1 MAIPFEFYA
10 NPNPDPEA
18 PKRYHPRVVA
28 KGTVSLKEIVE
39 VVSGRCTLSP
49 ADLHAA
55 VTAIEQVVSENLAKG
70 YRVRLD
76 GIGAFSLTLSSP
88 EVEDPTKVRAQNIA
102 VKSVSFSPDKA
113 FIAHSQARGFERS
126 VEKPHSADVTIDQV
140 KEQLTE
146 YLNTNSFVRRAD
158 IERILGLT
166 KSTAQ
171 RVVKTLVHTRFLRNV
186 SGDQHHPLYALV
198 K

>member
-28 KGTVSLKEIVE
+28 KGTVTLKEVVE
-39 VVSGRCTLSP
+39 DVSNRCTLSA
-49 ADLHAA
+49 ADLNAA
-55 VTAIEQVVSENLAKG
+55 VTAIEQVVSERLANG

-76 GIGAFSLTLSSP
+76 GLGSFSLTLSSP
-88 EVEDPTKVRAQNIA
+88 EIDDPTKVRAQNVAI
-102 VKSVSFSPDKA
+102 KSVVFSPEKA
-113 FIAHSQARGFERS
+113 FVSHSQARGFERS
-126 VEKPHSADVTIDQV
+126 AEKPHSAEVSLEQV
-140 KEQLTE
+140 KEVIAE
-146 YLNTNSFVRRAD
+146 YLKANAFVRRAD

-171 RVVKTLVHTRFLRNV
+171 RIVKALTQEGFLCNI
-186 SGDQHHPLYALV
+186 SGDQHHPLYALA
-198 K
+198 

>member
-39 VVSGRCTLSP
+39 TVSGRCTLSA

-55 VTAIEQVVSENLAKG
+55 VTAIEQVVSENLANG
-70 YRVRLD
+70 FRVRLD
-76 GIGAFSLTLSSP
+76 GLGSFSLTLSSP
-88 EVEDPTKVRAQNIA
+88 EIDDPTKVRAQNVA
-102 VKSVSFSPDKA
+102 VKSVVFSPEKA
-113 FIAHSQARGFERS
+113 FVAHSQSKGFERS
-126 VEKPHSADVTIDQV
+126 SEKPHSADVTIEQIMETIEDYL
-140 KEQLTE
+140 KEKP
-146 YLNTNSFVRRAD
+146 FVRRAD
-158 IERILGLT
+158 IEKILGLT

-171 RVVKTLVHTRFLRNV
+171 RVVKTLTTTGFLRNI
-186 SGDQHHPLYALV
+186 SGDQHHPLYALA
-198 K
+198 

>member
-39 VVSGRCTLSP
+39 TVSGRCTLSA

-55 VTAIEQVVSENLAKG
+55 VTAIEQVVSENLANG
-70 YRVRLD
+70 FRVRLD
-76 GIGAFSLTLSSP
+76 GLGSFALSLTSP
-88 EVEDPTKVRAQNIA
+88 EIEDPSKVRAQNVS
-102 VKSVSFSPDKA
+102 VKSVVFSPDKS
-113 FIAHSQARGFERS
+113 FVVHSQSRGFERS
-126 VEKPHSADVTIDQV
+126 TEKPHSADVTDEQI
-140 KEQLTE
+140 KEAVGE
-146 YLNTNSFVRRAD
+146 YLQSNPFIRRAD

-171 RVVKTLVHTRFLRNV
+171 RTIKMLLNTGFLKNI
-186 SGDQHHPLYALV
+186 SGDQHHPLYALA
-198 K
+198 